1 MLNVFRT
8 PVATIAAAIQDAI
21 EKHGVVQMAI
31 DKDGDVHMGV
41 ANSEAM
47 NAYAARHQDLVVTTY
62 TRAINARDLITDIAA
77 RMGELS
83 IYGADRIRRK
93 R

>member
-31 DKDGDVHMGV
+31 DKDGDVHMGA
-41 ANSEAM
+41 ANS
-47 NAYAARHQDLVVTTY
+47 QTVV
-62 TRAINARDLITDIAA
+62 
-77 RMGELS
+77 
-83 IYGADRIRRK
+83 DRYVHCA
-93 R
+93 